1 MLRLHRVSSQSKPMS
16 YTKAEL
22 PITVRTPQELLD
34 ALDRFRASFEDN
46 PTRPEAIRRV
56 LENYLVMSARG

>member
-1 MLRLHRVSSQSKPMS
+1 MS